1 MGFWDFL
8 KKEPGGDNV
17 VFSGN
22 RWEAEMVIRL
32 LEGDGFHPLEW
43 ADMPGPYIGPVG
55 MARVVVPPEEF
66 QEAKEF
72 LASLK
77 ERIPG
82 EEEDEAESL
91 GEDEDE
97 NS

>member
-8 KKEPGGDNV
+8 KKEPGGDSV
-17 VFSGN
+17 VFSGD
-22 RWEAEMVIRL
+22 RWEAEMVIHL
-32 LEGDGFHPLEW
+32 LKGEGFHPLEW
-43 ADMPGPYIGPVG
+43 ADMPGPYIGSVG

-77 ERIPG
+77 DRMPA
-82 EEEDEAESL
+82 EEADEAESP
-91 GEDEDE
+91 GEDEDQDF
-97 NS
+97 